1 MKKLCMGNESEYID
15 FWLTTSHDSHFN
27 SSYSASNTPNPKLFE
42 SKKKLKVH
50 YFIGG
55 SAIMLSLTGY
65 ALTILPLFIPL
76 FYVWPLGDMLLFFV
90 CHAMSM
96 LLSFI
101 IM

>member
-1 MKKLCMGNESEYID
+1 MGNESEYID

-55 SAIMLSLTGY
+55 SAIMLSITGY

-76 FYVWPLGDMLLFFV
+76 FLCLATRRHAPFFRLSCHEYVIVFYYYV
-90 CHAMSM
+90 
-96 LLSFI
+96 
-101 IM
+101 